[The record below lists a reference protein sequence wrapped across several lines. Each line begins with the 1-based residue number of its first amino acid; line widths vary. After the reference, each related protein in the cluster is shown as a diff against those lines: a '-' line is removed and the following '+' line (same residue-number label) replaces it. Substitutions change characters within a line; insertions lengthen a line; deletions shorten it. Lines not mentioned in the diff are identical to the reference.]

1 MGKKIKCP
9 TCGTVNPADSNFCSK
24 CSSPLNASAQAA
36 ATGQGPTVV
45 VQKKKGKGCL
55 IAALVV
61 VGIIVIIIIAI
72 AAATSSAVKTV
83 ENNTVGI
90 TSSSWTDKF
99 DVSAITL
106 SAPDSIGAQYAEGT
120 ITNKTTKQYSY
131 LQVEI
136 NEYDASGAQVGS
148 TLANVNNLE
157 AKGTWKFKASVTDQN
172 VKSVKLKDVTGF
184 ASVS

>member
-1 MGKKIKCP
+1 MAKKIKCP

-24 CSSPLNASAQAA
+24 CSSPLNANAQAA
-36 ATGQGPTVV
+36 ATEQGPAVV

-61 VGIIVIIIIAI
+61 VAIIVIIIIAVV
-72 AAATSSAVKTV
+72 AGTYHVAKTV

-90 TSSSWTDKF
+90 TSSSWQDKF
-99 DVSAITL
+99 DVSNLQLGDADAAGIQHVTGTL
-106 SAPDSIGAQYAEGT
+106 
-120 ITNKTTKQYSY
+120 TNKTTKQYGY

-157 AKGTWKFKASVTDQN
+157 AKGTWKIDAITTSQN

-184 ASVS
+184 ATVS